1 VERAI
6 VEERNRT
13 MITHTGLLHTIL
25 FPSLLWRMPSKK
37 IFLTFDDGPHD
48 TATLSVLDV
57 LKRHNV
63 PATFFITGKN
73 INGREGI
80 IRRIHSDG
88 HAIGI
93 HAYHHTRALAFSK
106 KRTLSEIQ
114 ETHRALSAIVDQKIR
129 LFRPPFGFFSWN
141 TIAAAKELGFVL
153 VMWSCLTGDFRNWP
167 TEKIVATS
175 LHKLNNG
182 AILVFHDNDLTVSKI
197 GEILDRTIHEIKKQ
211 GWEFGAIR

>member
-1 VERAI
+1 
-6 VEERNRT
+6 

-48 TATLSVLDV
+48 TATQSVLDV
-57 LKRHNV
+57 LKKHSV
-63 PATFFITGKN
+63 PATFFITGQN
-73 INGREGI
+73 INGREEI
-80 IRRIHSDG
+80 LRRIDADG

-93 HAYHHTRALAFSK
+93 HAYHHTRAMAFSK
-106 KRTLSEIQ
+106 NRTIAEIQ

-141 TIAAAKELGFVL
+141 TIAAAKKLGFVL

-167 TEKIVATS
+167 PDKIVRTA

-182 AILVFHDNDLTVSKI
+182 SILVFHDNNLTVNTI
-197 GEILDRTIHEIKKQ
+197 AEILEKTIIEIKKQ
-211 GWEFGAIR
+211 GREFGAIR